1 LEEVVAVA
9 VFLTRS
15 FLFLYGLLEA
25 ECLVVFLFQV
35 FLSVRQGVI
44 VEFLGEV
51 QIFVPAGKH
60 QLFPVHLFIRVP
72 GDDRCPFL
80 FVERVQVLCDVTGVE
95 FHAGEILH
103 LVCYEKV
110 EIRVFHLFFDRG
122 GPRIMTKR
130 VLWKCFILGILLLFI
145 EAGMVQSMV
154 RKEAEGGVVSGQ
166 YEFLNPSDWL
176 QEEPQLIYITKKFL

>member
-1 LEEVVAVA
+1 MCLEEVVAIA

-15 FLFLYGLLEA
+15 FLFLYGLPQA

-35 FLSVRQGVI
+35 SASVHQCVI
-44 VEFLGEV
+44 VEFLGEI

-60 QLFPVHLFIRVP
+60 QLFPVHLLIRVP

-110 EIRVFHLFFDRG
+110 EVRVAGGAGIEHQDTALSESWFDLIVRDFEVLLIVDV
-122 GPRIMTKR
+122 PRLYTESNR
-130 VLWKCFILGILLLFI
+130 DL
-145 EAGMVQSMV
+145 
-154 RKEAEGGVVSGQ
+154 
-166 YEFLNPSDWL
+166 
-176 QEEPQLIYITKKFL
+176 